1 MRQPF
6 FFWKVLFILSLFLI
20 CVPQVS
26 MATGM
31 QPDSSLLLIQEKESG
46 GSMNVTN
53 TDNIPSL
60 LYTQVINVDG
70 EDDTIKLLPTQP
82 VVRVEGGKT
91 QQVRFILKTEKPL
104 ITEHLKRVIFE
115 GIPPKIPGS
124 NKIGI
129 TIRQNLPV
137 LIHPEGLP
145 ERKDPWTLLT
155 WHKEGNQL
163 KVTNPGP
170 YVVRLAQQFVTLPS
184 KTQFDLGRTYLLP
197 GQHITLSSASSL
209 TADNEVRFVPVSRYG
224 VQVSEFI
231 ASLY

>member
-115 GIPPKIPGS
+115 GIPK
-124 NKIGI
+124 N
-129 TIRQNLPV
+129 
-137 LIHPEGLP
+137 
-145 ERKDPWTLLT
+145 
-155 WHKEGNQL
+155 
-163 KVTNPGP
+163 
-170 YVVRLAQQFVTLPS
+170 
-184 KTQFDLGRTYLLP
+184 
-197 GQHITLSSASSL
+197 
-209 TADNEVRFVPVSRYG
+209 SR
-224 VQVSEFI
+224 
-231 ASLY
+231 

>member
-60 LYTQVINVDG
+60 FYTQVINVDG

-115 GIPPKIPGS
+115 GIPQKFPVVTKLVLPYVRIYPYLFIQKDYRNEKIPGRYLH
-124 NKIGI
+124 GI
-129 TIRQNLPV
+129 KKAI
-137 LIHPEGLP
+137 
-145 ERKDPWTLLT
+145 
-155 WHKEGNQL
+155 
-163 KVTNPGP
+163 
-170 YVVRLAQQFVTLPS
+170 S
-184 KTQFDLGRTYLLP
+184 
-197 GQHITLSSASSL
+197 
-209 TADNEVRFVPVSRYG
+209 
-224 VQVSEFI
+224 
-231 ASLY
+231 

>member
-1 MRQPF
+1 MLQPF

-20 CVPQVS
+20 CIPQVS

-91 QQVRFILKTEKPL
+91 QQVRFILKTEKPPSRESRSQSDDFFSFFYS
-104 ITEHLKRVIFE
+104 IY
-115 GIPPKIPGS
+115 
-124 NKIGI
+124 
-129 TIRQNLPV
+129 RQ
-137 LIHPEGLP
+137 I
-145 ERKDPWTLLT
+145 
-155 WHKEGNQL
+155 
-163 KVTNPGP
+163 
-170 YVVRLAQQFVTLPS
+170 S
-184 KTQFDLGRTYLLP
+184 
-197 GQHITLSSASSL
+197 I
-209 TADNEVRFVPVSRYG
+209 
-224 VQVSEFI
+224 I
-231 ASLY
+231 ALH